1 MIALYERTARPCR
14 KYKCLY
20 FDRLVEVDGLEMRLF
35 FVKYW
40 HKGKWNILLST
51 DTTLK
56 FTKVFE
62 YYQVRWTTEVMY
74 RECKQHLGL
83 GKCQSNDFDA
93 QIADCTLVFITYTM
107 MTLRKRLNDYESYGA
122 LFREMG
128 DEITE
133 LTLWQRI
140 LPLVKKLLMTLC
152 EVLGVDYLE
161 TMESIAE
168 SPEQESRI
176 CAVIRDLEMQDAA

>member
-1 MIALYERTARPCR
+1 M
-14 KYKCLY
+14 
-20 FDRLVEVDGLEMRLF
+20 
-35 FVKYW
+35 
-40 HKGKWNILLST
+40 LST
-51 DTTLK
+51 DTMLK

-107 MTLRKRLNDYESYGA
+107 MALRKRLNDDESYGA

-128 DEITE
+128 EEIGE
-133 LTLWQRI
+133 MTLWQRMYAFFDLTPHYI
-140 LPLVKKLLMTLC
+140 VVTYKLT
-152 EVLGVDYLE
+152 VDYMSVVWELAPHAHH
-161 TMESIAE
+161 TTPHVRCS
-168 SPEQESRI
+168 
-176 CAVIRDLEMQDAA
+176 EMCVRCQLPHHTVYKQL

>member
-1 MIALYERTARPCR
+1 M
-14 KYKCLY
+14 
-20 FDRLVEVDGLEMRLF
+20 
-35 FVKYW
+35 
-40 HKGKWNILLST
+40 
-51 DTTLK
+51 
-56 FTKVFE
+56 
-62 YYQVRWTTEVMY
+62 
-74 RECKQHLGL
+74 
-83 GKCQSNDFDA
+83 
-93 QIADCTLVFITYTM
+93 
-107 MTLRKRLNDYESYGA
+107 NDYESYGA